1 MKVKTSNP
9 IIIDKTKVSP
19 SDYFS
24 SATGGTTV
32 DYDFLPEEIISSD
45 DVRVTTKY
53 PVILNGSDISP
64 RDYYSNATGVPSLD
78 PATLAAIEEAAKKT
92 GSAPSAKDQAAAKE
106 KGVFWDNAKKAW
118 KAFADSDAGKVAIS
132 QIDAALT
139 ARREAKYGS
148 GQGGAMLPSDQAA
161 LKSEPMSST
170 AKALLIGGGVI
181 VAGLIIYS
189 VVAKGK

>member
-1 MKVKTSNP
+1 MNIKTSNP

-24 SATGGTTV
+24 SATGDITV

-64 RDYYSNATGVPSLD
+64 RDYYSSITGVPSLD
-78 PATLAAIEEAAKKT
+78 PATLAALQEMSAKT
-92 GSAPSAKDQAAAKE
+92 GKAPSSKDQAAAKE
-106 KGVFWDNAKKAW
+106 KGLFWDNLKKSW
-118 KAFADSDAGKVAIS
+118 QAFSTSDAGKMAIA
-132 QIDAALT
+132 QIDSALT

-161 LKSEPMSST
+161 PKSEGMST
-170 AKALLIGGGVI
+170 TTKVLLIGGGVL

>member
-24 SATGGTTV
+24 SATGGASV

-64 RDYYSNATGVPSLD
+64 RDYYSNITGVPSLD
-78 PATLAAIEEAAKKT
+78 PKTLAAIEEYAKKT

-118 KAFADSDAGKVAIS
+118 KAFADSDAGKAAIA
-132 QIDAALT
+132 QIDSALT

-148 GQGGAMLPSDQAA
+148 GQGGAMLLSDQAP
-161 LKSEPMSST
+161 KSEPMSTT

-181 VAGLIIYS
+181 VVGLIIYS